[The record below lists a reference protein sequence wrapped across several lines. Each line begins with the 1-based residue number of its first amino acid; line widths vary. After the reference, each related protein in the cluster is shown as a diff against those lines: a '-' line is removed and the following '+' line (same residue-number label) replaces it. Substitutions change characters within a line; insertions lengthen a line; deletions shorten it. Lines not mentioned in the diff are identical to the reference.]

1 MKGIVMK
8 IGEKLLRELNK
19 TYAPSSLIERRFGRY
34 DRAMKTDETGNAML
48 LFIGKAD
55 ENGQIRGMRFSRRV
69 VKDPSGR
76 VLKDHWDNQGSV

>member
-1 MKGIVMK
+1 
-8 IGEKLLRELNK
+8 
-19 TYAPSSLIERRFGRY
+19 
-34 DRAMKTDETGNAML
+34 MKTDETGNAML